1 MMENVTSAGGILS
14 AELMADGSFRES
26 WRQAE
31 RCNVTAPGLSAYHKT
46 ALAFYMTWNDTF
58 RGMFDTD
65 TQALGPDASVYMR
78 YFPYKS
84 LHFLLTDALRILG
97 SGQRGRCRTVYSLSR
112 VGRPRAIRG
121 SEVRLGY
128 FSVASTKFLSMFD
141 MTVRTCHGVELP
153 PSSCSLGWRKVL
165 VPPFEQF
172 KVVAV
177 KRKLFYLES
186 TGTRSYLNCAFY
198 RQSMDPQP

>member
-1 MMENVTSAGGILS
+1 MRHLT
-14 AELMADGSFRES
+14 
-26 WRQAE
+26 
-31 RCNVTAPGLSAYHKT
+31 TGLLLVAAIASGVY
-46 ALAFYMTWNDTF
+46 
-58 RGMFDTD
+58 TD
-65 TQALGPDASVYMR
+65 T
-78 YFPYKS
+78 
-84 LHFLLTDALRILG
+84 
-97 SGQRGRCRTVYSLSR
+97 RGRCRTVYSLSR

-198 RQSMDPQP
+198 RQVHPTSRRYHTEVPNPQPPNTP